1 MDGFWRMATFHITRH
16 VQRKKIFFLL
26 YLLYNYGISYQLY
39 INNIENSNRFFGRL
53 FSTMD

>member
-1 MDGFWRMATFHITRH
+1 MLIIDE
-16 VQRKKIFFLL
+16 KIFFLL

-39 INNIENSNRFFGRL
+39 INNIENSNRVFGRL

>member
-1 MDGFWRMATFHITRH
+1 MVFGGWQPFISLAMFSE
-16 VQRKKIFFLL
+16 KKFFLL